1 MAAMYRSASLGNKE
15 LAAVYEAGGD
25 EDSVGEECDVD
36 SESSEEGKGG
46 RGVRS
51 SLSLEIYGLHREQQ
65 VFFSNQEYYR
75 RLEELKSTHLRNVA
89 ELERLYISQ
98 GTDRP
103 RREGEGGPRGPGQ
116 AFSGSARR
124 LQRINSQE
132 ELDFHELSSGSDYSE
147 AFGED
152 GLGELDWAP
161 RQERIFQRDDRRS
174 PDQKTSRAAFRSKVN
189 KASCPKTPARAS
201 RVRGAMVTV
210 PQPFRMT
217 LREEERRRRRVRT
230 RSEVELE
237 NSLLRRE
244 LEELRECRKQ
254 FRATP
259 APPHTRLP
267 LYGRGGGGGGRG
279 GSPQPFSFLERE
291 RRKKEAKMAAE
302 LGARGQREER
312 QAFRARA
319 APGGPG
325 AVARQRAARH
335 QHPPQQH
342 PARPPPPP
350 GGHGGPERA
359 ELRPGAVGLLLKL
372 LLKLPPGGEEADRA
386 VHRDGQGEEVDL
398 RRPAGG
404 GPASQRVRGWRE

>member
-75 RLEELKSTHLRNVA
+75 RLEELKSTHLRN
-89 ELERLYISQ
+89 
-98 GTDRP
+98 
-103 RREGEGGPRGPGQ
+103 
-116 AFSGSARR
+116 
-124 LQRINSQE
+124 
-132 ELDFHELSSGSDYSE
+132 
-147 AFGED
+147 
-152 GLGELDWAP
+152 
-161 RQERIFQRDDRRS
+161 
-174 PDQKTSRAAFRSKVN
+174 VN

-267 LYGRGGGGGGRG
+267 LYGRGGGGGGRR

-342 PARPPPPP
+342 PARPPPLREATEGQSEQSSDPEQSDSSSNSSSSSHRAVRRQIELSIEMVKERKGPP
-350 GGHGGPERA
+350 LTRWGGHSLSACESCSPPWR
-359 ELRPGAVGLLLKL
+359 LRKPPDPPHRTQLQTFHSHPPLLTWTLFLLVVLGIVGVVWRNKIIRSIALK
-372 LLKLPPGGEEADRA
+372 GQAAMYGEW
-386 VHRDGQGEEVDL
+386 VVQ
-398 RRPAGG
+398 
-404 GPASQRVRGWRE
+404 